1 LLLGVHHPP
10 KFYLRDQ
17 KSQPVRV
24 IAEIPHPLMRITI
37 TSWNEKYQLRF
48 EIDRY
53 EQMFK
58 VGHDE
63 VSGVEELSQR
73 ARDMSESV
81 LLRFVDM
88 RAQWQSN
95 QPPSE
100 P

>member
-1 LLLGVHHPP
+1 M
-10 KFYLRDQ
+10 
-17 KSQPVRV
+17 RV

-63 VSGVEELSQR
+63 VTGVEQLSQR
-73 ARDMSESV
+73 AREMSEAV

-95 QPPSE
+95 DSPQQP
-100 P
+100 